1 MEAQKH
7 IEARKREENLTKTF
21 WKLAHAKRAVSL
33 VQTTCDL
40 YLKHA
45 ENEYSPLHIP
55 LLCSICVM
63 YARPFTDNDGVGM
76 ISSKFTRF
84 PDGKLQNTHDLL
96 WDARKRFY
104 AHSDA
109 TVTAV
114 SLSGEN
120 LAIQPIDVII
130 SRRDTGQGS
139 DLLTFGYNLHEIR
152 LRGIVIPD
160 VQKLCTELDRRLGAA
175 ITETMRQLF
184 EPKTLELMQL
194 FERQH
199 SDQIVL
205 RCDSPFAT
213 THRPKP
219 RLKKNAARRKSAR

>member
-1 MEAQKH
+1 MEAQNH
-7 IEARKREENLTKTF
+7 AEAQKREENLTKTF

-40 YLKHA
+40 YLKHV
-45 ENEYSPLHIP
+45 ENEQSPLHIP
-55 LLCSICVM
+55 LLCSICVT

-76 ISSKFTRF
+76 ISSKFARF
-84 PDGKLQNTHDLL
+84 SDEKLQNTHDLL

-114 SLSGEN
+114 SLSGES
-120 LAIQPIDVII
+120 LAIQPIDVTI
-130 SRRDTGQGS
+130 SRRDTGQGT

-152 LRGIVIPD
+152 LNGIVIPD
-160 VQKLCTELDRRLGAA
+160 VQKLCTELDHRLEAA
-175 ITETMRQLF
+175 ITKTMQQLF
-184 EPKTLELMQL
+184 EPKMPQLMRL
-194 FERQH
+194 FEQQH
-199 SDQIVL
+199 GNQIVL

-213 THRPKP
+213 TRRNKP
-219 RLKKNAARRKSAR
+219 GS